1 MLKVQTNTQ
10 LIMFSYH
17 HLITELSINK
27 VLLIFVSYVLA
38 MLGVLPILGLIH
50 KYTGTYKKGVEKQN

>member
-1 MLKVQTNTQ
+1 
-10 LIMFSYH
+10 MFSYH

-50 KYTGTYKKGVEKQN
+50 KYTGTYKKGVEKQD